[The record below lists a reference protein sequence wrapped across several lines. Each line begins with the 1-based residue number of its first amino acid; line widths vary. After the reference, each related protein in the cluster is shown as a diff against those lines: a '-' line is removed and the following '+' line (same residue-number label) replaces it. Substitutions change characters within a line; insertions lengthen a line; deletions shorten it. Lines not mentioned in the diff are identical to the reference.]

1 MKQILLSHSAVYLN
15 TVTAR
20 SVEECTPHTCKRS
33 SVCRLWALY
42 NGHLQ
47 QRGRSDQE
55 VKWDWEENE
64 ARLMVRTSQE
74 KLVFGVGGI
83 FR

>member
-1 MKQILLSHSAVYLN
+1 MKQILLSYSGVYLN

-20 SVEECTPHTCKRS
+20 SVEERSPHTWKCS
-33 SVCRLWALY
+33 SVCRLRTLY

-47 QRGRSDQE
+47 QRRRSGQE
-55 VKWDWEENE
+55 VKWDWKENE

-74 KLVFGVGGI
+74 RLVLGVGGI